1 MMKKTVRIKSLPI
14 EYTFD
19 GYKVYPSYVAVDL
32 FRKLCDASDI
42 DVTLEVIK
50 CKQETGKIRL
60 HGEEA
65 DIMRVITAMVSVH
78 GRYFEIH

>member
-1 MMKKTVRIKSLPI
+1 MKKTVRIKSLPI

-19 GYKVYPSYVAVDL
+19 GYTVYPPYVAVDL
-32 FRKLCDASDI
+32 FRKLCSASDV

-65 DIMRVITAMVSVH
+65 DIMKVITAMVSVH